1 MKKLIVAVICAALLG
16 GCAVRDADSQNA
28 LKNRVPEIV
37 VPNQVGPLQQYD
49 EQQLFQLTDTQI
61 AEFRAW
67 YDAPHRA
74 DIEPHERL
82 YNYLESYTYGF
93 DYRGNTYT
101 ASEAMTEKAGNCLSL
116 AMMTTALA
124 RVAGIETGFQM
135 VNATPV
141 FKQKNNVLLLSY
153 HVRTYLYD
161 PNWQPKQ
168 GVLTLIRPRLVVDY
182 FPNRYDVPGDAVSE
196 ALFMSMYYRN
206 LAADALLE
214 NDTRNAFWLTRKAL
228 ELAPE
233 DAENINLMAII
244 YRRLAMPELS
254 EQYYQYGMA
263 VAQNNTNMLSNYAIL
278 LESQNRTRDAE
289 KIRQRLLD
297 FPDNNPYAWI
307 KLGHEAY
314 QEENHSRAINYYKK
328 AMALAP
334 YLDEIYFGLA
344 KSLYRRGE
352 YAKAAQAMRVAA
364 EKSWEQSER
373 NLYYAKL
380 SALQA
385 RRFDPEKE

>member
-1 MKKLIVAVICAALLG
+1 
-16 GCAVRDADSQNA
+16 
-28 LKNRVPEIV
+28 
-37 VPNQVGPLQQYD
+37 
-49 EQQLFQLTDTQI
+49 
-61 AEFRAW
+61 
-67 YDAPHRA
+67 
-74 DIEPHERL
+74 
-82 YNYLESYTYGF
+82 
-93 DYRGNTYT
+93 
-101 ASEAMTEKAGNCLSL
+101 
-116 AMMTTALA
+116 
-124 RVAGIETGFQM
+124 
-135 VNATPV
+135 
-141 FKQKNNVLLLSY
+141 
-153 HVRTYLYD
+153 
-161 PNWQPKQ
+161 
-168 GVLTLIRPRLVVDY
+168 
-182 FPNRYDVPGDAVSE
+182 
-196 ALFMSMYYRN
+196 MSMYYRN

-364 EKSWEQSER
+364 EKSWAGVGDDSFLASAMLLAGLAESSGFAFSSDDSGLSVSVLSPLDGCFSKAGFESE
-373 NLYYAKL
+373 LVEF
-380 SALQA
+380 SESG
-385 RRFDPEKE
+385 F